1 MTSGPRCWLHGAYVV
16 SMSALVDCGGYDIAL
31 YSDFNVQKDDAKLF
45 SLLLGMHVIGR
56 LPYGEVAAAACD

>member
-1 MTSGPRCWLHGAYVV
+1 
-16 SMSALVDCGGYDIAL
+16 MSALVDCGGYDIAL